1 MKRSG
6 MLAVA
11 IFALIVTPAAAQV
24 KFSAAPILQSGT
36 TAGGTSIAYP
46 KTDSAEV
53 TALVLDIGPGGET
66 GRHMHPYPTF
76 VYVLEGAIDVQMDGG
91 SVHSYKA
98 GESFLEVLNTW
109 HNGKNIGTTPAKVLV
124 VFAGVRG
131 KPNLV
136 RPQ

>member
-1 MKRSG
+1 MKHPSI
-6 MLAVA
+6 LAVA
-11 IFALIVTPAAAQV
+11 VLGLIATPAAAQV
-24 KFSAAPILQSGT
+24 KFAANPVLQSGT

-76 VYVLEGAIDVQMDGG
+76 VYVLEGAIDVAMDGG
-91 SVHSYKA
+91 AVHSYKA
-98 GESFLEVLNTW
+98 GESFLEAVNAW
-109 HNGKNIGTTPAKVLV
+109 HNGKNNGTTPAKVLV
-124 VFAGVRG
+124 VFAGVHG

>member
-1 MKRSG
+1 MKQPG
-6 MLAVA
+6 ILAVA
-11 IFALIVTPAAAQV
+11 ALGLIATPAAAQV
-24 KFSAAPILQSGT
+24 KFSAAPVLQSGT
-36 TAGGTSIAYP
+36 TAGGTAIAYP

-76 VYVLEGAIDVQMDGG
+76 VYVLAGAIDVQMDGG

-98 GESFLEVLNTW
+98 GDSFLEALNTW
-109 HNGKNIGTTPAKVLV
+109 HNGKNTGTTPAKVLV
-124 VFAGVRG
+124 VFAGVHG